1 MSSSGNYVFSAS
13 RNAII
18 NGAYRLLGY
27 NREHGAMAADA
38 AVDAGETLNMMQSA
52 WQAEGISMWKKRDV
66 TLFMQKAVASFN
78 IGPSG
83 DNATLTPYGTELAAD
98 ADSGDSTIEVDDDE
112 NITDGD
118 YIGIELDTGLFQWT
132 TVNGVPAAN
141 VVALADV
148 LTGDTSENNFV
159 ANYTTKSQRP
169 MEIIEARIR
178 NSQDIDNIL
187 EIVSRVEYMQL
198 SDKTSTGTPNIM
210 YYDPQ
215 LTNGVMYLWQTT
227 NNVRNRVVFTAKY
240 PIEIFEEFDDT
251 ADFPQEWFLALK
263 YNLAVLLIPEYMR
276 ENKMTVTQIN
286 LLRSQAE
293 NFKETVKSFDATY
306 ASVQFVPDTGRGR

>member
-1 MSSSGNYVFSAS
+1 MSSGDFVFSAS

-18 NGAYRLLGY
+18 NGAFRLLGY
-27 NREHGAMAADA
+27 NREHGAMPADA
-38 AVDAGETLNMMQSA
+38 SLDAVETLNMMMSA
-52 WQAEGISMWKKRDV
+52 WQAEGIAMWKKRDI
-66 TLFMQKAVASFN
+66 TLFMQKAVASYS

-83 DNATLTPYGTELAAD
+83 DNATLAPYSTKLAAD
-98 ADSGDSTIEVDDDE
+98 SDSGDSTITVDDDDD
-112 NITDGD
+112 ITDGD

-132 TVNGVPAAN
+132 TVDGDPASN
-141 VVALADV
+141 VVTLTTA
-148 LTGDTSENNFV
+148 LTGDTSENQYV
-159 ANYTTKSQRP
+159 ANYTTKCQRP
-169 MEIIEARIR
+169 MEIIEARLR
-178 NSQDIDNIL
+178 NSQDVDNIL

-215 LTNGVMYLWQTT
+215 LVNAVMYLWQTT
-227 NNVRNRVVFTAKY
+227 NDVENRVVFTAKY
-240 PIEIFEEFDDT
+240 PIEIFSAFGDT

-276 ENKMTVTQIN
+276 ESKMSVTQIN
-286 LLRSQAE
+286 LLISQAE

-306 ASVQFVPDTGRGR
+306 ASAQFVPDTGRGR